1 MSESNLELC
10 YISATE
16 AIKKFKEKTLSPVE
30 LVSEIIKRSE
40 EINQKLNVFNFTCFE
55 DALEKDEPEEVA
67 SETSEEDEWEEAFED
82 QEVD

>member
-10 YISATE
+10 YMPATE

-40 EINQKLNVFNFTCFE
+40 EINEKLNVFNFTCFSMYI
-55 DALEKDEPEEVA
+55 DL
-67 SETSEEDEWEEAFED
+67 AFFCFLSTENKIGA
-82 QEVD
+82 VIPSV

>member
-10 YISATE
+10 YMPATE

-40 EINQKLNVFNFTCFE
+40 EINEKLNVFNFTCFE
-55 DALEKDEPEEVA
+55 DALNH
-67 SETSEEDEWEEAFED
+67 FC
-82 QEVD
+82 

>member
-10 YISATE
+10 YMPATE

-40 EINQKLNVFNFTCFE
+40 EINEKLNVFNFTCFE
-55 DALEKDEPEEVA
+55 DAMDKA
-67 SETSEEDEWEEAFED
+67 GRQKKNT
-82 QEVD
+82 QIIQMNYCH

>member
-30 LVSEIIKRSE
+30 LVSLLFAIVNTLLVGAVLPNCRVLDAAAS
-40 EINQKLNVFNFTCFE
+40 LVFNS
-55 DALEKDEPEEVA
+55 K
-67 SETSEEDEWEEAFED
+67 
-82 QEVD
+82 